1 VRKHNLHP
9 IRRFIVFS
17 IALFL
22 FVLTVGSVVFIVSM
36 RSMVSKSRGVELTKM
51 LDIERIKL
59 ESSINS
65 QIAIILKLAD
75 SPLIEQYF
83 VNPSDPELKAL
94 ALEEIGSYRRAFSS
108 FSIFWINDIDKI
120 FYSDDNDPYTVDPA
134 APENYWYNMTLYE
147 TEKYN
152 FNINY
157 NPDIKTTRLWINAPV
172 FDDNKKPLGMAGTGI
187 ELTTYINMIYRE
199 IQGKIEF
206 YLFNGDGEIT
216 GSKDVE
222 SVAAKEKIDEK
233 LHGAHFDI
241 LNEARSLKPGETH
254 TYNVPFGKIA
264 IGTVPM
270 LNWYAAAVVPVGIH
284 DYNPAMVALFLVM
297 LAVMAVILVIFNI
310 FISIFLR
317 SLKTTMDSL
326 KSATEAKSNFLA
338 KMSHEIRTPMNA
350 IIGMAELALR
360 EDMPDAPREHV
371 LTIKQAGA
379 NLLSIVN
386 DILDFS
392 KIESGK
398 LEIVPSEYLFPS
410 LLNDVISIIRMRVVD
425 SRVRFVVNIDSN
437 IPHALFGDEIRIR
450 QILLNLLNNAVKFTN
465 AGYVSFTVTGE
476 TNEDTVNL
484 TMEISDSGRGIKTD
498 DINILFGD
506 FVQLDLAKNK
516 GVEGTGLGLAI
527 ARNLVNA
534 MGGDI
539 AVASEY
545 GKGSTFTITLPQTIR
560 DNAKIASVQN
570 PEEKSVLVYERREM
584 YANSI
589 ICTVDNLGV
598 DCTLV
603 STDSELREK
612 LERGA
617 YTFVFIASGLY
628 EYVREIIER
637 SEKKTKIVLLAGFG
651 EEVADKNAAILA
663 MPVYAVSVANI
674 LNDAGGGLSY
684 SERGEAA
691 APFTAPDAGVLV
703 VDDINTNLSVAK
715 GLMLPY
721 KMRVDIRLS
730 GAEAIEAARAN
741 KYDLILMD
749 HMMPEMDGIEAARRI
764 RKLDVFG
771 GYYANAP
778 IAALTANAVSGTK
791 EMFLANGFNDFL
803 SKPIDT
809 LKLNAVLAAWI
820 PKEKQM
826 KITDRSESGVD
837 ATAAGNGNT
846 ADINIKG
853 LDVKKGIAIAG
864 GNAERYKQILY
875 VFRNDGIQK
884 LGEIRACLKIDN
896 LPLYIT
902 YVHALKS
909 AAANVGATELSEMA
923 KTLEAAGHQNELAF
937 IQQREPEFMSKLI
950 LLVRDIDVF
959 FETNKRGEV
968 SADMSAL
975 KTALAELEEA
985 VGGINPRAIKA
996 AVKNLRPFAQAA
1008 DVGGVVE
1015 NILQHTL
1022 VGEYEQAVLLIKT
1035 LLQEER
1041 K

>member
-1 VRKHNLHP
+1 MRKNNLHP
-9 IRRFIVFS
+9 TRSFIIFS
-17 IALFL
+17 VALFL
-22 FVLTVGSVVFIVSM
+22 AVLTVGSVVFMVSM
-36 RSMVSKSRGVELTKM
+36 RNMVSESRGVELTKM
-51 LDIERIKL
+51 LDIQRIKL

-83 VNPSDPELKAL
+83 ANPSDPELKTL

-108 FSIFWINDIDKI
+108 LSIFWINDIDKI
-120 FYSDDNDPYTVDPA
+120 FHSDDNDPYTLDPA

-157 NPDIKTTRLWINAPV
+157 NPDLKTTRFWINAPV
-172 FDDNKKPLGMAGTGI
+172 FDGNHKPLGMAGTGI
-187 ELTTYINMIYRE
+187 ELTAYINMIYRE
-199 IQGKIEF
+199 IQDKIEF
-206 YLFNGDGEIT
+206 YLFNGGGEIT

-222 SVAAKEKIDEK
+222 SVAAKEKIGDK
-233 LHGAHFDI
+233 LSGAGFDI

-254 TYNVPFGKIA
+254 IHDVPFGKIA

-270 LNWYAAAVVPVGIH
+270 LNWYAAAVVPVGIR

-326 KSATEAKSNFLA
+326 KAATEAKSNFLA

-392 KIESGK
+392 KIESGR
-398 LEIVPSEYLFPS
+398 LEIVPVEYLLS
-410 LLNDVISIIRMRVVD
+410 STLNDVISIIRMRVVD

-437 IPHALFGDEIRIR
+437 IPCALFGDEIRIR
-450 QILLNLLNNAVKFTN
+450 QILLNLLNNAIKFTQ
-465 AGYVSFTVTGE
+465 AGYVSFTVAGE
-476 TNEDTVNL
+476 TNENTVNL
-484 TMEISDSGRGIKTD
+484 TMEVSDSGRGIKPE
-498 DINILFGD
+498 DIDILFGD

-516 GVEGTGLGLAI
+516 GIEGTGLGLAI
-527 ARNLVNA
+527 AQKFVKA

-545 GKGSTFTITLPQTIR
+545 GKGSTFTVTLPQAIR
-560 DNAKIASVQN
+560 DNAKMASVKN
-570 PEEKSVLVYERREM
+570 PEEKSVLVYEHREV

-598 DCTLV
+598 ECTLV
-603 STDSELREK
+603 STDSELREE
-612 LERGA
+612 LERGT
-617 YTFVFIASGLY
+617 YTFVFIASELY
-628 EYVREIIER
+628 GHVREIFER

-651 EEVADKNAAILA
+651 EEVADKNTAILA

-674 LNDAGGGLSY
+674 LNGTYDGLSY
-684 SERGEAA
+684 IEHGEAVA
-691 APFTAPDAGVLV
+691 QFTAPDASVLV

-715 GLMLPY
+715 GLLLPY
-721 KMRVDIRLS
+721 KMRVDLRLS

-741 KYDLILMD
+741 RYDLILMD
-749 HMMPEMDGIEAARRI
+749 HMMPEMDGIEAVRRI
-764 RKLDVFG
+764 RALDACG

-778 IAALTANAVSGTK
+778 IAALTANAVSGMK
-791 EMFLANGFNDFL
+791 EMFLENGFNDFL

-809 LKLNAVLAAWI
+809 VKLNAVLAAWI

-826 KITDRSESGVD
+826 KITDRSESAAD
-837 ATAAGNGNT
+837 AAAGGSGG

-853 LDVKKGIAIAG
+853 LDVKKGVAVAG
-864 GNAERYKQILY
+864 GNAERYKQILS

-884 LGEIRACLKIDN
+884 LNEIRACLKIDN
-896 LPLYIT
+896 LPLYVT

-923 KTLEAAGHQNELAF
+923 KALEAAGNQNELAF

-950 LLVRDIDVF
+950 SLVRDIDVF
-959 FETNKRGEV
+959 FETNKREEI
-968 SADMSAL
+968 SADMAAL

-985 VGGINPRAIKA
+985 VGSINPRAIKA

-1008 DVGGVVE
+1008 DVGGAVE

-1022 VGEYEQAVLLIKT
+1022 VGEYEEAVSLIKT
-1035 LLQEER
+1035 LSREEG